1 MIVNWVNVDEPT
13 RKDQL
18 APLLLQLR
26 FHTMELE
33 ELEAIPDEILA
44 LPDIK
49 EEVLA

>member
-1 MIVNWVNVDEPT
+1 VKADEAS

-18 APLLLQLR
+18 QPLLLQLR

-44 LPDIK
+44 LPEIK
-49 EEVLA
+49 EEVRLEL